1 MKDWAESITSG
12 ANMTGRLLVTFMI
25 FCNIIAMV
33 LYIIDVQS
41 GLMEECV
48 SWEEKITIQIDFA
61 LGIIFTL
68 HSLLRLTA
76 AETFFSW
83 LLSLPTIIDIITLPS
98 LFLSVWLKR
107 TWIGCRYFRFC
118 MLMVLQDVL
127 VGNLRFRLIWTLLC
141 PETQKLQL
149 CSTLS
154 FCFQHYLLKL

>member
-1 MKDWAESITSG
+1 MKDWAESVTSG

-25 FCNIIAMV
+25 CCNIIAML
-33 LYIIDVQS
+33 LYVIDVHS
-41 GLMEECV
+41 GLVEECV

-76 AETFFSW
+76 SETFFSW
-83 LLSLPTIIDIITLPS
+83 LLSLPTIIDILTLPP

-118 MLMVLQDVL
+118 MLMVLPDVL
-127 VGNLRFRLIWTLLC
+127 V
-141 PETQKLQL
+141 
-149 CSTLS
+149 S
-154 FCFQHYLLKL
+154 FQWN